1 MRHINVGTPDYEVYV
16 PSEPLPGIIGVT
28 DYDINEQSQPV
39 LIRSRLHYADR
50 IYPSPL
56 SPKEVLKRFAEAN
69 GKSDVPGL
77 NYD

>member
-1 MRHINVGTPDYEVYV
+1 MGTPDYEVYV
-16 PSEPLPGIIGVT
+16 PSEPLPGIIGTT
-28 DYDINEQSQPV
+28 DYDINEQMQPV
-39 LIRSRLHYADR
+39 VIRSRLYYPDR

-56 SPKEVLKRFAEAN
+56 SPKEVLKRFEEAN